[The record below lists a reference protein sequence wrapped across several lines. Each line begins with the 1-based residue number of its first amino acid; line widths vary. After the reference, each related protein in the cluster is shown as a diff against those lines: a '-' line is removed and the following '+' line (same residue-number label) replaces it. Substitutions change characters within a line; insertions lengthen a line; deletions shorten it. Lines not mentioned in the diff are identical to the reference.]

1 MVFDTARTY
10 IMADLNL
17 LSADSTFA
25 RSRIRGCPVMAVI
38 CPYCQNSLNLQ
49 KTLKPGKYSPACPKC
64 SRKLQ
69 VIVPKESDKPPTV
82 RAIQAEREKWVTAPG
97 PMDEGQPGIPSARE
111 APQSVQGKSPIGPM
125 GSEIETVVAE
135 APQTPAFEPTAPAD
149 VPVSLGGYQVLKEL
163 G

>member
-1 MVFDTARTY
+1 
-10 IMADLNL
+10 
-17 LSADSTFA
+17 
-25 RSRIRGCPVMAVI
+25 MAVI